1 MFRNKVSLLKKSAN
15 TDKHEEAIFISRL
28 THLIDFGPTHG
39 SCTDQQAAI
48 KY

>member
-15 TDKHEEAIFISRL
+15 TDKHEEAIFIS
-28 THLIDFGPTHG
+28 HLIDFGPTHG